1 MATERCA
8 ARLRS
13 NGQAGLARLL
23 GERLASCR
31 LPRTFATSWTGAGVC
46 EKLALWLS
54 EERWLRIWRLRAAF
68 NHKLLLVKIPEK
80 EDDLLPAGCCL
91 LEKRRELAEVEQA
104 LSAQKEEFQMK
115 MERLQHRQ
123 QELESKEKQLKEA
136 VLKFD
141 KFLKDSDAKR
151 SRALRK
157 AEEEQQQAA
166 QRGVEVEHLRQE
178 TARLLSLKEKLQQR
192 LEAHKA
198 FPEYLQKVVDKAE
211 QFQEIPELIS
221 RFQTLIAT
229 QAKLIQRELVNR
241 EAMEEEH
248 ARLQKYVEESS
259 NQILRQNNQIAQLQA
274 QLEQAQIRVHEGESV
289 WNRIQ
294 NTAAEKTL
302 EVGQIKLA
310 ALNLFQ
316 MVAKH
321 RKLPANVAQEDTE
334 AQLDAVKLCM
344 VDLINMLADF
354 RKGDPPS
361 VPQPE
366 RTATPQSE
374 LNKTYPTSRHWV
386 RVKYFAGLNT
396 QLANCA
402 WLGQDPR
409 DPGLF

>member
-1 MATERCA
+1 
-8 ARLRS
+8 
-13 NGQAGLARLL
+13 
-23 GERLASCR
+23 
-31 LPRTFATSWTGAGVC
+31 
-46 EKLALWLS
+46 
-54 EERWLRIWRLRAAF
+54 
-68 NHKLLLVKIPEK
+68 
-80 EDDLLPAGCCL
+80 
-91 LEKRRELAEVEQA
+91 
-104 LSAQKEEFQMK
+104 
-115 MERLQHRQ
+115 
-123 QELESKEKQLKEA
+123 
-136 VLKFD
+136 
-141 KFLKDSDAKR
+141 DSDAKR

-178 TARLLSLKEKLQQR
+178 IARLLSLKEKLRQR

-211 QFQEIPELIS
+211 QFQEIPELIG

-241 EAMEEEH
+241 EAVEEEH
-248 ARLQKYVEESS
+248 ARLQKYMEESS

-274 QLEQAQIRVHEGESV
+274 QLEQAQIRVHEGESI

-316 MVAKH
+316 MLAKH
-321 RKLPANVAQEDTE
+321 RKLPADVAQEDTE
-334 AQLDAVKLCM
+334 AQLDAVKLCIA
-344 VDLINMLADF
+344 DLINMLADF

-366 RTATPQSE
+366 LTASPQSE
-374 LNKTYPTSRHWV
+374 LNKTYPTSRS
-386 RVKYFAGLNT
+386 YSS
-396 QLANCA
+396 
-402 WLGQDPR
+402 
-409 DPGLF
+409 

>member
-1 MATERCA
+1 MASD
-8 ARLRS
+8 L
-13 NGQAGLARLL
+13 
-23 GERLASCR
+23 
-31 LPRTFATSWTGAGVC
+31 
-46 EKLALWLS
+46 
-54 EERWLRIWRLRAAF
+54 EERVRAAF
-68 NHKLLLVKIPEK
+68 RDRLLLVKIPEK

-104 LSAQKEEFQMK
+104 LLAQKEEFQMK
-115 MERLQHRQ
+115 MESLQHRQ

-157 AEEEQQQAA
+157 AEVEQQQAA
-166 QRGVEVEHLRQE
+166 QRGVEAEHLRQE
-178 TARLLSLKEKLQQR
+178 IARLLFLKEKLQQR

-198 FPEYLQKVVDKAE
+198 FPEYLQKVVEKAE

-221 RFQTLIAT
+221 RFQTLIAS
-229 QAKLIQRELVNR
+229 QAKLTQRELVNR
-241 EAMEEEH
+241 EAVEEERT
-248 ARLQKYVEESS
+248 RLQKYVEESS

-274 QLEQAQIRVHEGESV
+274 QLEQTQIRVHEGESF

-294 NTAAEKTL
+294 TTAAEKTL

-310 ALNLFQ
+310 TLNLFQ

-321 RKLPANVAQEDTE
+321 RKLPADVAQEDTE

-344 VDLINMLADF
+344 LDLIDMLADF

-361 VPQPE
+361 FPQPE
-366 RTATPQSE
+366 PTTTPQSE
-374 LNKTYPTSRHWV
+374 LSKIYPASR
-386 RVKYFAGLNT
+386 
-396 QLANCA
+396 
-402 WLGQDPR
+402 
-409 DPGLF
+409 